1 MAVFSDLGATCPISQ
16 HQSIAITTAITT
28 ARTDITA
35 VVTDI
40 TAVVTDITAITTA
53 AHNW

>member
-28 ARTDITA
+28 A
-35 VVTDI
+35 VVTG
-40 TAVVTDITAITTA
+40 ITAITTA

>member
-28 ARTDITA
+28 AVVTGITA
-35 VVTDI
+35 VVTG
-40 TAVVTDITAITTA
+40 ITAITTA